1 MDLRITGL
9 SPEPFRRLYGL
20 DDAALAVEG
29 VERVR
34 VSEPHAAPCRISLDD
49 IAPGGW
55 ALLLNYEHQPAETPY
70 RSRHAIFVQE
80 GADAPFDRVG
90 EVPSALRRRTLSLR
104 TFDAAHRMIDADLVE
119 GREVERLL
127 VPMLLRGGAAY
138 VHIHYARRGC
148 FAATA
153 TAD

>member
-34 VSEPHAAPCRISLDD
+34 VDEPHAAPCRISLDD

-90 EVPSALRRRTLSLR
+90 EVPPALRRRTLSLR
-104 TFDAAHRMIDADLVE
+104 TFDAAHRMIDADVVE

-127 VPMLLRGGAAY
+127 VPMLLRRGAAY